1 MAASV
6 GAMMLSVCMAANS
19 IGKIVLGARADKLGS
34 RISLLIYSALTI
46 TAVLLMWLVRIP
58 VSMYA
63 AAILYGLTYSL
74 GTVGVVMITKDMFGL
89 ENYSRTY
96 PTISLA
102 GTIANAVFSS
112 LIGFLFDFS
121 GNYTGTLLL
130 MLAMLAVNT
139 VLIFIAYQKKTA

>member
-1 MAASV
+1 
-6 GAMMLSVCMAANS
+6 
-19 IGKIVLGARADKLGS
+19 
-34 RISLLIYSALTI
+34 
-46 TAVLLMWLVRIP
+46 
-58 VSMYA
+58 
-63 AAILYGLTYSL
+63 
-74 GTVGVVMITKDMFGL
+74 MFGP